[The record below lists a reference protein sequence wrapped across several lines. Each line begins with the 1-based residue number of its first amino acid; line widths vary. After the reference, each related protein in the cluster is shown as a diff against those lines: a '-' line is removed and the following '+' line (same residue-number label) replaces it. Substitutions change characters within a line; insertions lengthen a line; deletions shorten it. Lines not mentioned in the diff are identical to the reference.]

1 MSGLWLAAMRSS
13 EERGRLGLGCRDD
26 VGVTHRILIQ
36 APIDSS
42 GAGRG
47 EERAPAA
54 LLAAGLLE
62 RIDTD
67 KVIESDARI
76 RDSWRDPATG
86 VIGADQIRHAAMA
99 IGNDV
104 RTTLEGGRTALVT
117 GGDCT
122 LLLGVFLGVPRGTG
136 LWFVDGHADFF
147 DGETSPTGEAADMDL
162 AILTGHGPPGLLD
175 AERLVTPSAVALL
188 GHRPDALGPD
198 TAAENARIDP
208 GILALT
214 ALEIQD
220 RGPRLVGEEIVGRS
234 VAPTWLHV
242 DLDVLDEAAMPAVS
256 YPQPFGLD
264 WQEFGELLR
273 PLAAAPDLVGI
284 SVADLNPD
292 LDRDGEHARRTVGAL
307 AEILGEGL

>member
-1 MSGLWLAAMRSS
+1 MTR
-13 EERGRLGLGCRDD
+13 
-26 VGVTHRILIQ
+26 RILIQ

-54 LLAAGLLE
+54 LLAAGLLD
-62 RIDTD
+62 RIDID
-67 KVIESDARI
+67 DVIDSDARI
-76 RDSWRDPATG
+76 RDSSRDPATG
-86 VIGADQIRHAAMA
+86 VIGAEQIRNAATA
-99 IGNDV
+99 IASDV
-104 RTTLEGGRTALVT
+104 RATLEGGGTALVM

-198 TAAENARIDP
+198 TAAENRRIDP
-208 GILALT
+208 GILART
-214 ALEIQD
+214 ALEIRD
-220 RGPRLVGEEIVGRS
+220 RGPRLVGEEIVGRWIG
-234 VAPTWLHV
+234 PTWLHV
-242 DLDVLDEAAMPAVS
+242 DLDVLDERAMPAVS
-256 YPQPFGLD
+256 YPQPSGLG

-292 LDRDGEHARRTVGAL
+292 LDLHGEHARRTVDAL